1 MTSKSFDPYEWFSYY
16 YAKMGREEATK
27 ILLDPLIEVSSMVSI
42 YILTRDCTYKHYSE
56 HQN

>member
-27 ILLDPLIEVSSMVSI
+27 ILLDPLIEVSSIV
-42 YILTRDCTYKHYSE
+42 
-56 HQN
+56 